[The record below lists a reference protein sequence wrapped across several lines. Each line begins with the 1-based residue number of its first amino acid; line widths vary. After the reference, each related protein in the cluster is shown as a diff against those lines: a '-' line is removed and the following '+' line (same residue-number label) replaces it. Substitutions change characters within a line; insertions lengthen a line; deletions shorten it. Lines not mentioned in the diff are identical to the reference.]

1 MGSSKVPRRLH
12 PSQEQRCHR
21 RHTSASVGIEGD
33 DQDDVRFKELLRNLR
48 MLWSHERFL
57 EKQEVV
63 WRLLKRDVPRRA
75 RFSCNT
81 VDDLLNILVDR
92 EVIRAQEVVFLGRL
106 AAVFLVKEASEHIQ
120 AYEEIPLDNKN
131 CILCAVPRQ
140 LPLLCHPSSQENN
153 SRKELVCAIL
163 YLCEYKCPWK
173 NVVRAFPKNLS
184 IKEAEIDRLEAM
196 KCASQ
201 PARKRCPTCAGFEV
215 LESWRKKHPQHATVK
230 LLLQYLASER
240 VNRSFAD
247 DIESGFHMSMTVGLK
262 CLLLKSGY
270 ESQAERGRSVPVQ
283 LVSAQILSRDNSVN
297 F

>member
-1 MGSSKVPRRLH
+1 M
-12 PSQEQRCHR
+12 
-21 RHTSASVGIEGD
+21 D
-33 DQDDVRFKELLRNLR
+33 DQDDVRFKELLGNLR
-48 MLWSHERFL
+48 TLWSDERFL
-57 EKQEVV
+57 EKQDDV
-63 WRLLKRDVPRRA
+63 WHLLKRDIPRRL
-75 RFSCNT
+75 RFSCHT

-106 AAVFLVKEASEHIQ
+106 AAVFLVQEASEHIQ

-131 CILCAVPRQ
+131 CSLCAVPRQ
-140 LPLLCHPSSQENN
+140 LPLLYHPSSEEND

-173 NVVRAFPKNLS
+173 NVVRAFPKNLNV
-184 IKEAEIDRLEAM
+184 KEAEIDRLEAM

-201 PARKRCPTCAGFEV
+201 PGRKRCPTCAGFEV
-215 LESWRKKHPQHATVK
+215 LESWRRKHLQHATVK

-240 VNRSFAD
+240 VNRSYAE
-247 DIESGFHMSMTVGLK
+247 DIENGFHMSMMVSLK

-270 ESQAERGRSVPVQ
+270 ERQAQRGESVPIQ
-283 LVSAQILSRDNSVN
+283 LVSARILSRDTSVS